1 MKQIMSL
8 VLALALT
15 AALLTGCG
23 CAANVSTHPGGM
35 ITEETT
41 RPTVMPHPTAT
52 HETTR
57 PTESRPHATMP
68 TVTGSDPTDGTTATT
83 RPAGGNNGNAQT
95 GEGFGLMLCAVLL
108 VVSAAGIF
116 LVVRYGHS
124 KKLLCLVLCMAV
136 LLPIIPAQA
145 LANQGTISVDKQI
158 TVGDKQYTI
167 TTTVTYPLNGET
179 GTTYTATFTETWAS
193 TQTKDVQDIAALN
206 HKWGSVEY
214 TFAEDGP

>member
-68 TVTGSDPTDGTTATT
+68 TVTGSDPNDGSSVPSDAAAESTTPTDTT
-83 RPAGGNNGNAQT
+83 GNARNRS
-95 GEGFGLMLCAVLL
+95 M
-108 VVSAAGIF
+108 
-116 LVVRYGHS
+116 
-124 KKLLCLVLCMAV
+124 
-136 LLPIIPAQA
+136 PAR
-145 LANQGTISVDKQI
+145 
-158 TVGDKQYTI
+158 
-167 TTTVTYPLNGET
+167 
-179 GTTYTATFTETWAS
+179 
-193 TQTKDVQDIAALN
+193 
-206 HKWGSVEY
+206 
-214 TFAEDGP
+214 

>member
-1 MKQIMSL
+1 MLRKNSLFIPEGLRNTSSVSILTGGIDMKQILSL

-68 TVTGSDPTDGTTATT
+68 TVTGSDPTDGSSVPSDAAESTTPTDTT
-83 RPAGGNNGNAQT
+83 GSARSRSMPA
-95 GEGFGLMLCAVLL
+95 
-108 VVSAAGIF
+108 
-116 LVVRYGHS
+116 R
-124 KKLLCLVLCMAV
+124 
-136 LLPIIPAQA
+136 
-145 LANQGTISVDKQI
+145 
-158 TVGDKQYTI
+158 
-167 TTTVTYPLNGET
+167 
-179 GTTYTATFTETWAS
+179 
-193 TQTKDVQDIAALN
+193 
-206 HKWGSVEY
+206 
-214 TFAEDGP
+214 